1 MHVCAA
7 DGDLRLVGGAS
18 ESPGTASAAEY
29 GRLQIFSSGGWGV
42 VCDDELQQDYS
53 GFADVVDARFTE
65 AAVGVACRQLGFTS
79 GEKVILAVR
88 TPLARPRSPRA
99 ICITDCT
106 AIQPFV
112 SSPFTMQQ
120 AAVTRAWKRRTARSY
135 MGKVTG
141 TLELR

>member
-88 TPLARPRSPRA
+88 TPLAPLGLHAPYALQTAPLSNHLCHPLLPCNKPPSRA
-99 ICITDCT
+99 RGNGAQRIPT
-106 AIQPFV
+106 
-112 SSPFTMQQ
+112 
-120 AAVTRAWKRRTARSY
+120 W
-135 MGKVTG
+135 
-141 TLELR
+141 